1 MKKFVTRFLSGLLVG
16 FVGFLGLQSPEAR
29 AADDNFIVVAST
41 TSTQNSGLFDH
52 ILPMFTEETGI
63 EARVVAVG
71 TGQAIRLAEAGDADV
86 LLVHHRPSEEKF
98 VAEGFGVERF
108 DVMYND
114 FVVVGPAEDPAG
126 IRGMKDVAGALT
138 KVAGSQSV
146 FVSRG
151 DDSGTHKKEM
161 GLWGAAGVDA
171 QGASG
176 SWYRESG
183 SGMGATLNTA
193 AAMSGYALTDR
204 GTWLSFKNRGGL
216 EVLVEGDER
225 LFNPYGV
232 ILVSEKK
239 HPAVK
244 TAQGQKFVDW
254 LVSPTGQA
262 AIADFKVN
270 GEQLFKPNAVPR
282 S

>member
-1 MKKFVTRFLSGLLVG
+1 MKKFAVG
-16 FVGFLGLQSPEAR
+16 FVSTVLVGVAGFLGLHVPEAR
-29 AADDNFIVVAST
+29 AADDDFIVVAST

-52 ILPMFTEETGI
+52 ILPKFTEETGVNV
-63 EARVVAVG
+63 RVVAVG
-71 TGQAIRLAEAGDADV
+71 TGQAIRLARAGDADV
-86 LLVHHRPSEEKF
+86 LFVHHRPSEDKF

-114 FVVVGPAEDPAG
+114 FVLVGAKDDPAG
-126 IRGMKDVAGALT
+126 VAGMKDVAEALA
-138 KVAGSQSV
+138 KVAANKAV

-161 GLWGAAGVDA
+161 GLWRDAGVDA
-171 QGASG
+171 AEASG

-204 GTWLSFKNRGGL
+204 GTWLSFKNRGNL

-232 ILVSEKK
+232 ILVNEKK
-239 HPAVK
+239 HPQVK
-244 TAQGQKFVDW
+244 TELGQKFVDW

-262 AIADFKVN
+262 AIAEFKVN
-270 GEQLFKPNAVPR
+270 GEQLFKPNALPR